1 MKLHHI
7 GIVVPKINDSIG
19 DLTKFLKFDTV
30 GIPTLVGSQK
40 VNVCFLKIGT
50 INLELI
56 EPAEKDSPISSF
68 LSNGGGFHQF
78 VPRVARGRRR
88 EDRGD
93 RERTRRTARDVS
105 ETRTTHV
112 GSDTGNDETSA
123 KRGTKN
129 VGVALVDDAV
139 G

>member
-50 INLELI
+50 VNIELI
-56 EPAEKDSPISSF
+56 EPAEKTSPISSF
-68 LSNGGGFHQF
+68 LTNGGGFHHLCF
-78 VPRVARGRRR
+78 EVDNID
-88 EDRGD
+88 EKI
-93 RERTRRTARDVS
+93 S
-105 ETRTTHV
+105 ELEKNGAQLIVKPVLGFENRLIAFLHLNMKNTNCNLIELV
-112 GSDTGNDETSA
+112 
-123 KRGTKN
+123 TKN
-129 VGVALVDDAV
+129 D
-139 G
+139 

>member
-19 DLTKFLKFDTV
+19 DLTKFLKFDTI

-68 LSNGGGFHQF
+68 LSNGGGFHHLCFEVDDIDKKINELEKNGAQLIVKPVLGF
-78 VPRVARGRRR
+78 ENRLISFLHLNMKNTNCNLIELV
-88 EDRGD
+88 
-93 RERTRRTARDVS
+93 
-105 ETRTTHV
+105 
-112 GSDTGNDETSA
+112 
-123 KRGTKN
+123 TKN
-129 VGVALVDDAV
+129 D
-139 G
+139 

>member
-19 DLTKFLKFDTV
+19 DLRKFLKFDTI

-40 VNVCFLKIGT
+40 VNVCFLKIGS

-68 LSNGGGFHQF
+68 LSNGGGFHHLCF
-78 VPRVARGRRR
+78 EV
-88 EDRGD
+88 DD
-93 RERTRRTARDVS
+93 I
-105 ETRTTHV
+105 
-112 GSDTGNDETSA
+112 DEKINELEKNGAQLIVKPVLGFENRLISFLHLNMKNTNCNLIELV
-123 KRGTKN
+123 TKN
-129 VGVALVDDAV
+129 D
-139 G
+139 

>member
-19 DLTKFLKFDTV
+19 DLTKFLKFDNI

-40 VNVCFLKIGT
+40 VNVCFLKIGV

-68 LSNGGGFHQF
+68 LSNGGGFHHLCFEVDDIYKKINELEKNGAQF
-78 VPRVARGRRR
+78 IVKPVLGFENRLISFLHLNMKNTNCNLIELV
-88 EDRGD
+88 
-93 RERTRRTARDVS
+93 
-105 ETRTTHV
+105 
-112 GSDTGNDETSA
+112 
-123 KRGTKN
+123 TKN
-129 VGVALVDDAV
+129 D
-139 G
+139 

>member
-19 DLTKFLKFDTV
+19 DLTKFLKFDNI

-40 VNVCFLKIGT
+40 VNVCFLKIGA

-68 LSNGGGFHQF
+68 LSNGGGFHHLCF
-78 VPRVARGRRR
+78 EVDDIKSAINELKENNIIVL
-88 EDRGD
+88 
-93 RERTRRTARDVS
+93 
-105 ETRTTHV
+105 
-112 GSDTGNDETSA
+112 NDEPTIGAEGYKIVFIHPKST
-123 KRGTKN
+123 G
-129 VGVALVDDAV
+129 GVLVELAEKPS
-139 G
+139 

>member
-19 DLTKFLKFDTV
+19 DLTKFLKFDTI

-68 LSNGGGFHQF
+68 LSNGGGFHHLCF
-78 VPRVARGRRR
+78 EV
-88 EDRGD
+88 DD
-93 RERTRRTARDVS
+93 I
-105 ETRTTHV
+105 
-112 GSDTGNDETSA
+112 DEKINELEKNGAQLIVKPTLGFENRLISFLHLNM
-123 KRGTKN
+123 KNTNCNLIELVTKN
-129 VGVALVDDAV
+129 DRK
-139 G
+139 